1 METQRLYV
9 EKLNVSTKKK
19 QTPYSLLT
27 EEQKQNLRDRSRLYR
42 QKNSEEY
49 KQKQRALY
57 YKNKEKRLEYQLQ
70 YDRTKRTEFL
80 KTQKA

>member
-19 QTPYSLLT
+19 H
-27 EEQKQNLRDRSRLYR
+27 
-42 QKNSEEY
+42 SEVY
-49 KQKQRALY
+49 KQKQKEQY

-80 KTQKA
+80 DTLKTDTPIQ